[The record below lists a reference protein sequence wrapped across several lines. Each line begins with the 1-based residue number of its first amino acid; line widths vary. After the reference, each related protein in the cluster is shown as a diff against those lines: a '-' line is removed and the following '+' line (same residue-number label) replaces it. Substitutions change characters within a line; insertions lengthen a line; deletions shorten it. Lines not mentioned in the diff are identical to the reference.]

1 MIINLLK
8 LKLRFT
14 RSSSTFCSIPPNLEM
29 IQAISFR
36 GHCPPPRSQIIV
48 HLVRLSIDRRH
59 MSSAPAA
66 VGAREGDAGP
76 AAAYCGVLRPFAE
89 CILLFCCCSLAVLK
103 ATTRSAKSS
112 AAPTS
117 ACVTTASVRVLEG
130 GREADDDV
138 APMCSTHAK
147 YTLRAGC
154 MRRANATDPSES
166 TTRGA
171 SSNEGG
177 SRSTSAERLTRTGK
191 N

>member
-59 MSSAPAA
+59 MSSAAPAA

-130 GREADDDV
+130 GRPTTTLPQCVPHMQNTHCGLAACAVQTQPIRPSPQHVELLRTKAEAV
-138 APMCSTHAK
+138 
-147 YTLRAGC
+147 
-154 MRRANATDPSES
+154 
-166 TTRGA
+166 
-171 SSNEGG
+171 
-177 SRSTSAERLTRTGK
+177 RLQLSD
-191 N
+191 